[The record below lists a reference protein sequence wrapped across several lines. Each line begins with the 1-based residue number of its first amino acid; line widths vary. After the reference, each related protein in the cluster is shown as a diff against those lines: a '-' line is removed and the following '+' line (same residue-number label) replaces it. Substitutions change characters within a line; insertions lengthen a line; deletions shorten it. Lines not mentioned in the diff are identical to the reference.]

1 MSGQTG
7 FSGAQAFAMGGVAL
21 GVAIAGGV
29 YLSGIFSRAPE
40 PDLTEPPGMTQTP
53 APSAPSPATKPVS
66 PPDPEPA
73 PDPEPQATPAMPD
86 LPTVSTFLLDPDG
99 RMVVAGRSSPGWE
112 TAIRLDTDEL
122 SRFLPEANGEF
133 VQFVT
138 ISPSE
143 TPRLLSL
150 SMRSPE
156 DGQDV
161 VSKSEIII
169 APLQAPEPARPDL
182 AEEEAAATGPE
193 RAVAA
198 PESPDIPDAD
208 AASNVAP
215 VPGTD
220 TSAAPAPAAVLLN
233 DADGLQVLQ
242 PAAATD
248 PAPDVMATVAL
259 DAISYSDEGDV
270 MLAGRATGDGFV
282 RVYLDNA
289 PITTSRIAQ
298 DGRWRS
304 DLPEIDTGVY
314 TLRIDE
320 TDSAGNVTSRI
331 ETPFKRESDDVLSA
345 ATQTNQPIQAVIVQP
360 GYTLWGISR
369 RNYGDGFQYVR
380 IFEANRDR
388 IRDPDLIYPGQLFSI
403 PQD

>member
-1 MSGQTG
+1 MAGQSGA
-7 FSGAQAFAMGGVAL
+7 SGAQALALGGAAL
-21 GVAIAGGV
+21 GVVVAGGL
-29 YLSGIFSRAPE
+29 YLSGMFQSAPG
-40 PDLTEPPGMTQTP
+40 PDLTRQSDGASQPALAVRTAEPENPVPENTVPENTGTEAQ
-53 APSAPSPATKPVS
+53 SA
-66 PPDPEPA
+66 
-73 PDPEPQATPAMPD
+73 PAMPD
-86 LPTVSTFLLDPDG
+86 LPSVSTFLLDADG

-112 TAIRLDTDEL
+112 TAIRLDKDEL
-122 SRFLPEANGEF
+122 SRFMPEQNGEF

-138 ISPSE
+138 VTPSE
-143 TPRLLSL
+143 TPRILSL
-150 SMRSPE
+150 SMRSPQ
-156 DGQDV
+156 DGRDV

-169 APLQAPEPARPDL
+169 APLQAPDPAGGAHGEAQIATTSPDL
-182 AEEEAAATGPE
+182 IVDVPNNA
-193 RAVAA
+193 
-198 PESPDIPDAD
+198 DIADAD
-208 AASNVAP
+208 ATSKVSP
-215 VPGTD
+215 QPGTD
-220 TSAAPAPAAVLLN
+220 TQAGGAPAAVLLN
-233 DADGLQVLQ
+233 DAEGLQVLQ
-242 PAAATD
+242 PVTTTD

-270 MLAGRATGDGFV
+270 LLAGRAAGDGFV

-289 PITTSRIAQ
+289 PVTTSRIAE

-320 TDSAGNVTSRI
+320 TDGAGNVTSRI

-345 ATQTNQPIQAVIVQP
+345 ATETNQPIQAVIVQP

-369 RNYGDGFQYVR
+369 RNYGDGIQYVR

-403 PQD
+403 PQ